1 MRSLVIRN
9 HGDTGR
15 DHAIINTDTPATDLT
30 VDQDTDTGAGADPE
44 TEDAA
49 GAGLDQERGDGGVD
63 QSLVKDTEVIN

>member
-15 DHAIINTDTPATDLT
+15 DHATITDTPATDLT

-49 GAGLDQERGDGGVD
+49 GAGQDQERGDGGVD
-63 QSLVKDTEVIN
+63 QSLVRDTEVRD